1 MLEELNILNGK
12 MSLSFDPLNSKY
24 TVFLNENE
32 DRLDIEYKLKAGAL
46 IVIDGNYNLKDGSNV
61 IISVS
66 DNKKTENYQLNVYI
80 NKSIEAGNVS
90 PNSVD
95 LEINDNKA
103 ISEYAGPGIAS
114 ICFILILFLF
124 VILFHKKKIK

>member
-32 DRLDIEYKLKAGAL
+32 DRLDIEYKLKAGVF

-80 NKSIEAGNVS
+80 NKSVEVGNIS

-95 LEINDNKA
+95 LEINDNKV